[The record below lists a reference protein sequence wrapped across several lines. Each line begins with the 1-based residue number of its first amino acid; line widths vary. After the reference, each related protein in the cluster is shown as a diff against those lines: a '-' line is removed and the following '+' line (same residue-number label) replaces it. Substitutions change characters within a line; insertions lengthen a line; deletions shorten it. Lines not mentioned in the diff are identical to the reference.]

1 MDENVKI
8 PMWLLKRTIQL
19 LMCIDI
25 TEYELPVQLKYQ
37 AVISAFRKKE
47 QRLALRE
54 SYAKIIFAE
63 DEDKRAAAKTQ
74 YLHEKW
80 EICNNKKL

>member
-19 LMCIDI
+19 LNCIDI
-25 TEYELPVQLKYQ
+25 TEYELPVRLKYQ
-37 AVISAFRKKE
+37 AVLSAFRKKE

-63 DEDKRAAAKTQ
+63 DEGKRALAKTQ
-74 YLHEKW
+74 YLQEKR